1 MSDTKKAPRQVIE
14 QLPEVPAE
22 TDPREE
28 GAAPRARRFQDAASG
43 FFSALGRRAWAYA
56 DAHPH
61 TVLYGVVGLVLA
73 ILILWLGLWHTLVIS
88 IFVGVGAT
96 IGQVKDRDGGIYQFL
111 SRLFGG
117 KR

>member
-1 MSDTKKAPRQVIE
+1 MTDTKR
-14 QLPEVPAE
+14 
-22 TDPREE
+22 
-28 GAAPRARRFQDAASG
+28 APRAVIEPAPADEPREASDRPDAKGFQDAATG
-43 FFSALGRRAWAYA
+43 FFAGLGRRAWAYA

-61 TVLYGVVGLVLA
+61 TVLYAAVGLLLA

-96 IGQVKDRDGGIYQFL
+96 IGQVKDRDGGLFRFMG
-111 SRLFGG
+111 RLFGG